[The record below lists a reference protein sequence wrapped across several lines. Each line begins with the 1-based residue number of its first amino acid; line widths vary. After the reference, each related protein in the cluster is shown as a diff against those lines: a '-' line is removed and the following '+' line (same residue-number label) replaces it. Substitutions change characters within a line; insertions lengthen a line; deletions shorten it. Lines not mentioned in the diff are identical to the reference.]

1 MVGFLEVRHVFH
13 DGLSA
18 YHGFTWTKVRKNI
31 TVSKDFPGSTPTIF
45 QLSYSRLIYSML
57 QACFGVRFKRVP
69 RFVSSVFP
77 RFASSVLPVRFK
89 RAPLVRFK
97 RVSPVRFKRVGNEPA
112 CRVKHH
118 CQRLTLHRGAIA
130 VESPRDCG

>member
-18 YHGFTWTKVRKNI
+18 YHGFTLAKVRKNI
-31 TVSKDFPGSTPTIF
+31 TVSKDFPGSTPDYFSTF
-45 QLSYSRLIYSML
+45 AQSVDLQYVTSVLRGSF
-57 QACFGVRFKRVP
+57 QAC
-69 RFVSSVFP
+69 FP
-77 RFASSVLPVRFK
+77 RFASSVLSVRFK
-89 RAPLVRFK
+89 RAPGSLQACSPGIRFK
-97 RVSPVRFKRVGNEPA
+97 RVENEPA

-118 CQRLTLHRGAIA
+118 CRRLTLHRGAIA